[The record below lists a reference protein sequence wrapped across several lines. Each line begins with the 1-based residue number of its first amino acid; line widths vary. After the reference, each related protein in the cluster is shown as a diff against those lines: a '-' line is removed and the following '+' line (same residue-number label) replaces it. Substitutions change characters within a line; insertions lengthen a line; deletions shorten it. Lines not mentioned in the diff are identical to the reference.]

1 MLHLTGEMCYSL
13 PGMSFMENV
22 FQLILQLQRYTLPI
36 LLTTTNTLEQ
46 ILKYILQA
54 FVDFQGLID
63 CEVQLCLLP

>member
-1 MLHLTGEMCYSL
+1 MLLIAWD
-13 PGMSFMENV
+13 V
-22 FQLILQLQRYTLPI
+22 FHGKCLQLILQLQRYTLPI
-36 LLTTTNTLEQ
+36 LLTTTNTLEE

>member
-1 MLHLTGEMCYSL
+1 
-13 PGMSFMENV
+13 MENV